1 MKLIT
6 KTSLNFLS
14 ISIFVFLL
22 GIVGFYFLLRN
33 QVNQNIDLDMQL
45 KMEQMARQ
53 MIDPQFAQNYSQDSD
68 ITLITEISPNQ
79 NVNIGLKDTLIFNK
93 QKNSYQFYR
102 SFSQVV
108 ITDKAHYYVQILKP
122 LREFD
127 RLIVRIT
134 LATTV
139 LIIILTVI
147 LLVLNWRLTES
158 AWKSFYNTLSK
169 IGGYNVRSEKNIDLE
184 DSDIKEFDDLN
195 NVLNSMTDRIQ
206 KDYLNI
212 KEYTE
217 NAAHEF
223 QTPLAVINSKMENL
237 LQDDQLS
244 EEQLKSIAEAYEASS
259 RLSRINKT
267 LLLLSRIDNLQFPEK
282 EKVDLK
288 EIIRYQ
294 LNAVEELIDM
304 KNINIDED
312 FNSDINLEMNPYLA
326 DIMISN
332 LLKNAI
338 THNIDA
344 GTLKITLMEGC
355 LSVSNTGID
364 TAIDSENLF
373 KRFRKSSESAES
385 TGLGLAILQKIC
397 EVNNFS
403 IKYSFDNQ
411 LHTFL
416 ISF

>member
-14 ISIFVFLL
+14 ISIFVFLM
-22 GIVGFYFLLRN
+22 GIVGFYSLLRN

-53 MIDPQFAQNYSQDSD
+53 MIDPQFAQNYSRDSD

-79 NVNIGLKDTLIFNK
+79 DVSIGLKDTLIFNK

-147 LLVLNWRLTES
+147 LLILNWRLTEN

-169 IGGYNVRSEKNIDLE
+169 IHGYNVRSEKNIDLE
-184 DSDIKEFDDLN
+184 NSDIKEFDDLN

-223 QTPLAVINSKMENL
+223 QTPLAIINSKMENL
-237 LQDDQLS
+237 LQDDHLS
-244 EEQLKSIAEAYEASS
+244 EEQLRSIAEAYEASS

-294 LNAVEELIDM
+294 LNAIEELIDM
-304 KNINIDED
+304 KNIKIDED
-312 FNSDINLEMNPYLA
+312 LNSDINLEMNPYLA

-338 THNIDA
+338 THNNIN
-344 GTLKITLMEGC
+344 GVLKISLTESKLC
-355 LSVSNTGID
+355 VSNTGID
-364 TAIDSENLF
+364 SAIDSKDLF
-373 KRFRKSSESAES
+373 KRFRKSSKSSES

-397 EVNNFS
+397 EVNNLS

-411 LHTFL
+411 LHTFQ